1 MAADAAIFI
10 SASSFEAVA
19 EVIQEPSA
27 SAYWKSAILA
37 LALRRRRRCEALFV
51 P

>member
-10 SASSFEAVA
+10 SVSSFEGIA

-27 SAYWKSAILA
+27 SA
-37 LALRRRRRCEALFV
+37 C
-51 P
+51 